1 MCVYLTLLFSKWR
14 AETIGPFSFKHKEI
28 DMFYAIVWFT
38 VAGLLALWS
47 GGLWAVDALAHWSA
61 TQAGQ
66 VSVGAA
72 GLPALQLPAWLAPW
86 VPPELADGI
95 TAALAGLAPWLDGL
109 LGFLPAIAG
118 GVTVLLWVV
127 WAFGALL
134 LLALGVALHLGI
146 AAWRRRAR
154 SAAAAGG
161 NTRGLAGAAT
171 GLPR

>member
-1 MCVYLTLLFSKWR
+1 
-14 AETIGPFSFKHKEI
+14 
-28 DMFYAIVWFT
+28 MFYAIVWFT

-66 VSVGAA
+66 VSVGAV
-72 GLPALQLPAWLAPW
+72 GMPALQLPAWLAAW
-86 VPPELADGI
+86 VPPEIAATV
-95 TAALAGLAPWLDGL
+95 TAALADLAPWLDGL

-154 SAAAAGG
+154 AAAAANGPAGG
-161 NTRGLAGAAT
+161 LPRTAT